1 VRTTLTAEG
10 VVVYVKKDKENFT
23 KRDLGRVLDAI
34 WNTDGLA
41 SIPERYRV
49 YSTLIILFYC
59 ETGARLSAFFKGS
72 LRYEVSC
79 WNWLL
84 SENVCRRQKGH

>member
-23 KRDLGRVLDAI
+23 KRDLDRVLDAI
-34 WNTDGLA
+34 WNADGLA
-41 SIPERYRV
+41 SIPERYRI
-49 YSTLIILFYC
+49 YSTIDYLVLLRNRSQA
-59 ETGARLSAFFKGS
+59 ERLFKGG

-79 WNWLL
+79 WNWLFQEMYVDPF
-84 SENVCRRQKGH
+84 SIC